1 MSFDAGNR
9 AGDQNGEQALLERAQ
24 PSSSTFSS
32 LEQIDRETA
41 DTNDEAVRARA
52 PVPRERPSSE
62 QPLVDAPPLHDD
74 QRSDQEEHHAHKPR
88 RAGLLRR
95 HPFAVALGLVLF
107 SPVAATGYLYWD
119 NARHFESTDDS
130 FIAARQLAIQPKVSG
145 YINAV
150 PVTDNQ
156 HAAAGQVIAQID
168 QRDYRIALD
177 QADAQ
182 LAHDQSLLA
191 QAQRNLGR
199 FQYLSR
205 TNSIAQQQV
214 DDQTFLVTQDKS
226 TVALDQAK
234 VDQAKLNLS
243 YTTVTAAQAGRAVS
257 LSAAVGQYAQAG
269 TTLTMFV
276 PDQIW
281 VTANFKETQLDAMR
295 PDQPVTLTIDA
306 YPDRTIHGHI
316 ASVQSGSGPAF
327 SLLPPENATGNW
339 VKVVQ
344 RVPVKIVID
353 KPPTDVALG
362 PGMSVETT
370 VRVNPNPALYERLK
384 GWIDARLGGQR

>member
-1 MSFDAGNR
+1 MWSDPGNR
-9 AGDQNGEQALLERAQ
+9 AGDQNGEQVLRERAR
-24 PSSSTFSS
+24 PPSSTFSS
-32 LEQIDRETA
+32 PDWSDRETA
-41 DTNDEAVRARA
+41 DTSDEAVRARA
-52 PVPRERPSSE
+52 PVPEE
-62 QPLVDAPPLHDD
+62 QPSGEQPVVDAPPLHDD
-74 QRSDQEEHHAHKPR
+74 QPSDQDGHRADKPP

-95 HPFAVALGLVLF
+95 HPFAVTLGLVLAI
-107 SPVAATGYLYWD
+107 PGAASGYLYWD
-119 NARHFESTDDS
+119 NAQHFESTDDS
-130 FIAARQLAIQPKVSG
+130 FIAARQFAIQPKVSG
-145 YINAV
+145 YITAV

-199 FQYLSR
+199 FEYLSR

-214 DDQTFLVTQDKS
+214 DDQTYLVAQDKS
-226 TVALDQAK
+226 TIALDQAK
-234 VDQAKLNLS
+234 VDQAKLDLS

-257 LSAAVGQYAQAG
+257 LSAAIGQYAQAG

-276 PDQIW
+276 PDEIW

-295 PDQPVTLTIDA
+295 PGQPVTLAIDA
-306 YPDRTIHGHI
+306 YPHRTIRGHV

-339 VKVVQ
+339 VKIVQ
-344 RVPVKIVID
+344 RVPVKIVMD
-353 KPPTDVALG
+353 DPPADVALG
-362 PGMSVETT
+362 PGMSVETS
-370 VRVNPNPALYERLK
+370 VRINPNASLYERLR
-384 GWIDARLGGQR
+384 GWL